1 MELSVHRTWMMAAAV
16 PWLVVAVVG
25 CNTAGNACE
34 DFVDAVEECE
44 GAADDYYNQ
53 AWCDETVDRGC
64 EDRRYF
70 NCLEDKLEC
79 TDGQASTRPILCE
92 VKADATCPDS

>member
-1 MELSVHRTWMMAAAV
+1 MPSTWMRASLAVWLMATI
-16 PWLVVAVVG
+16 VG
-25 CNTAGNACE
+25 CNAAENACE
-34 DFVDAVEECE
+34 DFIDAVNDCE

-53 AWCDETVDRGC
+53 AWCDETVERGC

-79 TDGQASTRPILCE
+79 ADGQASTKPIVC
-92 VKADATCPDS
+92 KITADVTCPDS